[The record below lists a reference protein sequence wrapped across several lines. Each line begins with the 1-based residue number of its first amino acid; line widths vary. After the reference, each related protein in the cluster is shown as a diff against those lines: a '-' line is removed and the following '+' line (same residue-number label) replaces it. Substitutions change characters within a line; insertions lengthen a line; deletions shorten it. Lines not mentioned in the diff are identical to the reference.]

1 MQQPPPQPHPTR
13 NINSKKRKEAEKA
26 ALKLR
31 EQYQAKKR
39 QELEAKHRNISE
51 KSAQWNEQILPR
63 WSELCESRAVGELCM
78 KGIPPSIRG
87 KVWPLLIGNNLKVTV
102 LRGFLRG
109 YKFNSSYHD
118 VTG

>member
-1 MQQPPPQPHPTR
+1 MERTV
-13 NINSKKRKEAEKA
+13 NSKRRKEAEKA

-63 WSELCESRAVGELCM
+63 WSEIYESKQVGDLCM

-87 KVWPLLIGNNLKVTV
+87 KVWPLLIGNNLKVN
-102 LRGFLRG
+102 LFLT
-109 YKFNSSYHD
+109 NMLI
-118 VTG
+118 